1 MKNKWVYIIFLI
13 LVAIALSVYFTNRT
27 GTIKKELRD
36 FAVEDTASVTK
47 IFMVDKQNNKIT
59 LDRKSASSWTVN
71 NKYYARPDAIKTLL
85 ETIAS
90 VDIQSPVAKSSLPNV
105 IKRLATQSV
114 KVEIYKNSELLKV
127 YYVGGATQ
135 SSTGTYMVLENS
147 SVPFVTE
154 IPGFSGYLTG
164 RYFIDEVLWRD
175 NSIFLYSFND
185 IASVDVKITAK
196 PEKSYTI
203 FNDGKNNFTL
213 KDYQNNAITDFDLKT
228 VKEYVAGF
236 KKVKCESFV
245 NEFFSKSR
253 LDSLLKTSPIGSLS
267 VTDRKGQ
274 KNTLKLYYRPNISG
288 ANDDNGK
295 TLPFDP
301 DAMYGVLQ
309 GDKDVVV
316 CQYFVFDP
324 LMKEIKYFLKKSPV

>member
-1 MKNKWVYIIFLI
+1 MKNKWIYIIFLI

-27 GTIKKELRD
+27 STIKKELRD

-59 LDRKSASSWTVN
+59 LDRKSSSSWMVN

-90 VDIQSPVAKSSLPNV
+90 VDIQSPVAKSTLPNV

-114 KVEIYKNSELLKV
+114 KVEIYKGSELVKL
-127 YYVGGATQ
+127 YYVGGATPG
-135 SSTGTYMVLENS
+135 STGTYMVLENS

-154 IPGFSGYLTG
+154 KPGFSGYLTG
-164 RYFIDEVLWRD
+164 RYFTDEVLWRD
-175 NSIFLYSFND
+175 NSIFQYSFND

-196 PEKSYTI
+196 PEKSYSI
-203 FNDGKNNFTL
+203 FNEGNNNFTL
-213 KDYQNNAITDFDLKT
+213 KDYQNKIVTDFDIKT

-236 KKVKCESFV
+236 KKVKCESYV
-245 NEFFSKSR
+245 NEYFTSLR
-253 LDSLLKTSPIGSLS
+253 LDSLLKTSPIGSLT
-267 VTDRKGQ
+267 VTDRKGE
-274 KNTLKLYYRPNISG
+274 KNCLKLYYRPNISG
-288 ANDDNGK
+288 ATDDDGK
-295 TLPFDP
+295 ELPFDP

-324 LMKEIKYFLKKSPV
+324 LMKEIRYFLKRNPV